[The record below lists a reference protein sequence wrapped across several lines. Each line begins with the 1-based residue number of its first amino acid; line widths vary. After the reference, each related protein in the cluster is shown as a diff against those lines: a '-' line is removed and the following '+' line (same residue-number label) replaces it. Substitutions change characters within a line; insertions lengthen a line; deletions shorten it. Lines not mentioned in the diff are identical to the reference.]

1 MHARLVPTRS
11 VDSLAGATHA
21 RVMVSTSVTIWN
33 TARCAT
39 AAATAD
45 TEENFKNRSREK
57 KAPQSTTAF
66 ASARDRARALES
78 RQPDGSRE
86 MRQHVEATRIRH
98 GPARCCNTN
107 ARCVGDAQADEG
119 PGIRDCPHETP

>member
-1 MHARLVPTRS
+1 MPTRCAKPVHTRS
-11 VDSLAGATHA
+11 GDSLTGATHT

-57 KAPQSTTAF
+57 NAPQMTTVF
-66 ASARDRARALES
+66 ANDKDRARALES
-78 RQPDGSRE
+78 CVSPPTE
-86 MRQHVEATRIRH
+86 VRQHVEATTALRYQRT
-98 GPARCCNTN
+98 RC
-107 ARCVGDAQADEG
+107 RGYPSG
-119 PGIRDCPHETP
+119 